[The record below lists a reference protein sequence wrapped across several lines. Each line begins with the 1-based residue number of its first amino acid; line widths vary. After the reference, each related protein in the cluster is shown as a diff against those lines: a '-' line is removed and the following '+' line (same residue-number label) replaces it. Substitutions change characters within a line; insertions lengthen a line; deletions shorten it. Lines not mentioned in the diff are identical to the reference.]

1 MMRKFG
7 IGVLVVI
14 ALGYLT
20 TGSRWDSVGQIIRG
34 FIDLL
39 PSISIQ

>member
-1 MMRKFG
+1 MMRRFG

-20 TGSRWDSVGQIIRG
+20 GGGRWDSVGQIIRG
-34 FIDLL
+34 FIALL